1 MGGEDEKLESAPTA
15 ETQAGSP
22 LSEAIDP
29 REALLT
35 SVVPRMGHHLEDSIV
50 STAEGLPTDTV
61 VSGLPS
67 RNNLAPGETLQL
79 VRFSRM
85 GNTLMISGLTPHG
98 RRLTFEQR
106 EDREGW
112 YVVVAGRR
120 RRPTERELGLVVAS
134 ISQEMEAA
142 MAPEGESEV
151 RSAYRLAATS
161 DQPGIEIR
169 GLQAYRDLL
178 LDEAA
183 AYQGGQIKNLAV
195 VAIEYQAF
203 KRFAIRHGHR
213 IGAAFV
219 RALGERLQALYS
231 GLKKVHV
238 CHKAGKS
245 FRLIVLD
252 RSSAEVNELI
262 ARLDSDETR
271 RWLVDRVWG
280 KQTQR
285 THYDEVH
292 FYIGFAMARAT
303 ERRLGS
309 YETLAQ
315 RLNDD
320 AYRAARLGQLR
331 GHTSIMA
338 AKSDYRTT
346 VYQWVRASDDDL
358 EDLSSQFDDG
368 PGEVM
373 AEMSDYLHELIP
385 ADLEG
390 MAVEG
395 DIHALV
401 HRAIA
406 RDGFWQGTTAMRI
419 AGEALIERFLTETP
433 PPDGQQN
440 FVGGFDLGDEF
451 YGISIEHD
459 RLYFAWGDIN
469 SAGATRLRAG
479 LDRVQH
485 AVGWRRA
492 DGGGVVGYFLQALD
506 PDGAEALLPERVLDQ
521 ADRAYQELREDEANQ
536 VNDAVDIADYL
547 LTPKGELVTNE
558 DLIEGASLILAL
570 PRRRHPVTV
579 LERRS
584 TFILRLEIDGVE
596 HPASVNDSIHGL
608 SIKLRQRHAVL
619 SAAICIL
626 TTRREELREMLTI
639 VREDNLLPADAPMD
653 LVGFLRHIADI
664 LLADQ
669 VKGPGKIG
677 LALGEEY
684 RAKNFV
690 KVYTLEEVREKH
702 PGLYYESVH
711 QNLID
716 EQAELGVDH
725 QLKELIVSTMLARPR
740 PKAVD

>member
-15 ETQAGSP
+15 ETQPGSP

-35 SVVPRMGHHLEDSIV
+35 SVVPRVGLHLEDSIV
-50 STAEGLPTDTV
+50 STAEGLPTDTI
-61 VSGLPS
+61 VSNLPV

-134 ISQEMEAA
+134 ITQEMEAA

-219 RALGERLQALYS
+219 RALGERLQHLYS

-252 RSSAEVNELI
+252 RSSTEVKALI
-262 ARLDSDETR
+262 GRLNSDETR

-280 KQTQR
+280 KNTQR

-309 YETLAQ
+309 YENLAQ

-331 GHTSIMA
+331 GHTSITA
-338 AKSDYRTT
+338 AKNDYRTT
-346 VYQWVRASDDDL
+346 VYQWVRSSEDELD
-358 EDLSSQFDDG
+358 DLSSQFDDG
-368 PGEVM
+368 PAEVM

-395 DIHALV
+395 DIYALV

-419 AGEALIERFLTETP
+419 AGEALIRRFLASEP
-433 PPDGQQN
+433 APEGEQN

-451 YGISIEHD
+451 YGIAIEHD
-459 RLYFAWGDIN
+459 RLFFAWGDIN

-506 PDGAEALLPERVLDQ
+506 PEGATALLPERVVAY
-521 ADRAYQELREDEANQ
+521 ADRAYQELEDDDANH

-558 DLIEGASLILAL
+558 DLMEGASLVLAL
-570 PRRRHPVTV
+570 PRRRYPVKV

-584 TFILRLEIDGVE
+584 SFILRLEIDGVE

-608 SIKLRQRHAVL
+608 SIKLRQRNAVL

-626 TTRREELREMLTI
+626 TMRREELEEMLTI
-639 VREDNLLPADAPMD
+639 VREDNLLPVEAPMD

-677 LALGEEY
+677 LALGERY
-684 RAKNFV
+684 RARDFV

-725 QLKELIVSTMLARPR
+725 QLRELIVSTMLARPR